1 MVPSFSKVTH
11 LDSWMP
17 HCNANVLSAC
27 ADPNHEDWINWI
39 RPAFRPHPDIEGLNE
54 SGHIKFKS
62 IGVKLGVAMTAMLK
76 SAGDTAS
83 DLYLDVNRTANRYV
97 RTEGKLIKG
106 RQIIAMM
113 YESFRTRDR
122 LDMIV
127 SLDYLMKLQY
137 QGDQRMSMFNQ
148 TWLEVIDRIRM
159 FL

>member
-1 MVPSFSKVTH
+1 
-11 LDSWMP
+11 MP